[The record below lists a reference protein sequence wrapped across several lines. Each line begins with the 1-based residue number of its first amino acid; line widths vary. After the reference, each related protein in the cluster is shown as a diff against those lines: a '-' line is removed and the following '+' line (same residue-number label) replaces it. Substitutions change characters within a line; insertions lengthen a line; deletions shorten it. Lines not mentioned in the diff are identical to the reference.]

1 MLQGNLREALKFY
14 DTFNMVDF
22 DKKIMEPKTAR
33 HIAVKA
39 AVFPFNKLPG
49 SDLILGP
56 EMKSTG
62 EVMGI
67 SDTFGTSFAKSQ
79 FATKNDIPL
88 GGKLFLS
95 LTEIDKPHAG
105 EIGAMF
111 VELGF
116 EIVAT
121 SGTHAALEAA
131 GVAATKVL
139 KISEGR
145 PNIDDMIRNE
155 EIALAVNTS
164 DNKSS
169 KDDAKTIRQSVL
181 ANHIPYFTT
190 IAAARATAMAIQEL
204 KSSDKSMEPKAL
216 QDYLA

>member
-1 MLQGNLREALKFY
+1 MVQGDLKEALKFY
-14 DTFNMVDF
+14 DTFNVVNF
-22 DKKIMEPKTAR
+22 DKKIMEPVLKN
-33 HIAVKA
+33 HVAVKE

-67 SDTFGTSFAKSQ
+67 SDNFGMSFAKAQ
-79 FATKNDIPL
+79 FASKNNIPL
-88 GGKLFLS
+88 EGKVFLS
-95 LTEIDKPHAG
+95 LTESDKPNAAKVG
-105 EIGAMF
+105 KMF
-111 VELGF
+111 TDLGF

-131 GVAATKVL
+131 SVTSTKVL

-155 EIALAVNTS
+155 EIAIAVNTS
-164 DNKSS
+164 DNSSS
-169 KDDAKTIRQSVL
+169 KSDAKTIRQSVL
-181 ANHIPYFTT
+181 ANHVAYFTT
-190 IAAARATAMAIQEL
+190 LAAAKATAMAIKEL
-204 KSSDKSMEPKAL
+204 KATGGELEPKAL
-216 QDYLA
+216 QDYLS